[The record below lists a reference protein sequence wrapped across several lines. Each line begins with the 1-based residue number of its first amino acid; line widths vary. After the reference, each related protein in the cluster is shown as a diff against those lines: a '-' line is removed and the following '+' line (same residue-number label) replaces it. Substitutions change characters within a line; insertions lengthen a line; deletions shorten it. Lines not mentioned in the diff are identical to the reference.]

1 MTPESVEVTAG
12 IAVVHTDVPEVS
24 EQADVVLGAAAVPV
38 EANQRRRLFAELP
51 LVSVI
56 GGVAL
61 GLVIIALHHFR
72 WGNVVIAGSLLVG
85 ALFRA
90 VLPTRQAGLLVVRAR
105 FTDVVTMVAMGGALM
120 VLALV
125 TRT

>member
-1 MTPESVEVTAG
+1 MTPESVEVTATPG
-12 IAVVHTDVPEVS
+12 LAVIRTDEPLVSDQADAVV
-24 EQADVVLGAAAVPV
+24 VPV

-51 LVSVI
+51 LAAVI
-56 GGVAL
+56 GGVCL
-61 GLVIIALHHFR
+61 GLVIVALHHFR

-105 FTDVVTMVAMGGALM
+105 FTDVVTMVAMGSALM

>member
-1 MTPESVEVTAG
+1 MTPESVELTPG
-12 IAVVHTDVPEVS
+12 LAVVHTDEPLVIDGADAVS
-24 EQADVVLGAAAVPV
+24 VAVEADVRHRGVFG
-38 EANQRRRLFAELP
+38 ELP
-51 LVSVI
+51 LLSVI
-56 GGVAL
+56 GGVGL

-72 WGNVVIAGSLLVG
+72 WGNLVIAGSLMAG

-90 VLPTRQAGLLVVRAR
+90 ILPTRQAGLLAVRAR
-105 FTDVVTMVAMGGALM
+105 FTDVLTMVAMGGALM

>member
-1 MTPESVEVTAG
+1 MTPESVEVTTG
-12 IAVVHTDVPEVS
+12 IAVVHTGDPL
-24 EQADVVLGAAAVPV
+24 VVDEGTAVVVPV

-51 LVSVI
+51 LASVI

-72 WGNVVIAGSLLVG
+72 WGNLVIAGSLLAG

-90 VLPTRQAGLLVVRAR
+90 VLPTRQSGLLAVRSR
-105 FTDVVTMVAMGGALM
+105 FTDVLTMAVMGVALM